1 MAYDYKEL
9 KAHGFMQQK
18 QPGCFSMRL
27 KSVGGRFTAAQLQ
40 TVQEVAEKFGEGYV
54 HLTSRQGIEIPFI
67 KEQDIEEVKKA
78 LAAGGLATGFCGA
91 QVRTITACQGN
102 AVCRSGL
109 IDTARLAFAG
119 VE

>member
-27 KSVGGRFTAAQLQ
+27 KSVGGKFTAAQLQ

-78 LAAGGLATGFCGA
+78 LAAGGLATGLA
-91 QVRTITACQGN
+91 TILRPATTASRTRPRQVRST
-102 AVCRSGL
+102 RLS
-109 IDTARLAFAG
+109 AR
-119 VE
+119 